1 MKIKLYFLKINIIP
15 ENTTVT
21 LYMPEKSWH
30 AAKTYH
36 WHLLVS

>member
-21 LYMPEKSWH
+21 LYMPKKVGMRLKHTIGISW
-30 AAKTYH
+30 
-36 WHLLVS
+36 